1 MPHQEDA
8 VRNIADALAESR
20 SRGKLIMACGTGKTL
35 TAQRAA
41 ERLAGTGGRVL
52 YLVPSL
58 ALMSQTVHAWAR
70 DAELPLRAFAACSDS
85 QVGRR
90 KKTQDDNIDM
100 DTLDLAWPATTDAA
114 KLAERARPDDSG
126 AMTVIFATYQSSP
139 VIERVQRG
147 HGLPGFDLAVCD
159 EAHRTAGA
167 IVDGAQQ
174 SHFTMIH
181 GEDRILA
188 DRRLYMT
195 ATPKVY
201 AESARNRAS
210 ELAAALR
217 SMDDEELYGPVLYE
231 IGFAEAVERGL
242 LSDYRE
248 IVLTVPEGLA
258 ARILGYYGGSL
269 EDGLK
274 FDDTALMIGCWR
286 ALAKQWHCFK
296 FRTFRQHFFSTS
308 TG

>member
-1 MPHQEDA
+1 
-8 VRNIADALAESR
+8 
-20 SRGKLIMACGTGKTL
+20 
-35 TAQRAA
+35 
-41 ERLAGTGGRVL
+41 
-52 YLVPSL
+52 
-58 ALMSQTVHAWAR
+58 MSQTVHAWAR

-90 KKTQDDNIDM
+90 KKTQDDKIDM

-139 VIERVQRG
+139 VIERAQRD
-147 HGLPGFDLAVCD
+147 HGLPRFDLTVCD

-167 IVDGAQQ
+167 IVDGEQQ

-181 GEDRILA
+181 SEDRIQA
-188 DRRLYMT
+188 ERRLYMT

-201 AESARNRAS
+201 AETARNRAG
-210 ELAAALR
+210 ELAAALC

-231 IGFAEAVERGL
+231 IGFAEAVEREL

-286 ALAKQWHCFK
+286 ALAKADPEIFPEHERAPMRRAIAFC
-296 FRTFRQHFFSTS
+296 RTIKASEQVERLFGDIADKYRSLDPDGGPERELPAHAAPSRPAYRR
-308 TG
+308 GWPARR